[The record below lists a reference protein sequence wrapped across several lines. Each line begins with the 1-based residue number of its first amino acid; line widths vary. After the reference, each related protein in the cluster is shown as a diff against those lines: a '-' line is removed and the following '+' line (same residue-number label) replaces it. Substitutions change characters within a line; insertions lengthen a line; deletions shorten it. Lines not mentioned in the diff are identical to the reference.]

1 MGTTMSIVC
10 QISEAMQ
17 KGRAKLVKELISAA
31 LEEGSP
37 QAKANRTKSCND
49 LSILV

>member
-1 MGTTMSIVC
+1 MSIVC

-31 LEEGSP
+31 LKEGDSGGRIARRHEHRRR
-37 QAKANRTKSCND
+37 Q
-49 LSILV
+49 I